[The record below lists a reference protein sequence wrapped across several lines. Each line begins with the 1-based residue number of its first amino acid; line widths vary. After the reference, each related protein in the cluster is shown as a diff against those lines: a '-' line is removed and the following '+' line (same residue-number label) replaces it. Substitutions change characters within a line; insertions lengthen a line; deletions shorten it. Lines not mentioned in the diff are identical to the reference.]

1 MVETRA
7 RSRLLALAV
16 AAAFPAVLGGCRG
29 DEVPPAG
36 DADAPSSR
44 SEAASLAGESADM
57 DASTIA
63 GGPPRGDQ
71 GDTASAHLPA
81 REVDSSSIVRPSAIA
96 LLLDSLLAEGV
107 EDQRLAA
114 RAGDSAY
121 VARFAGDSLLAESFS
136 ARPRLPPGTRFRVT
150 SDWLVT
156 AADNRPGDPVVATLA
171 DDVAGPHG
179 RVLVARGAKLLG
191 TVTEAQDA
199 LGPGE
204 VPFLE
209 VAFETLSTETWERP
223 IRTRVVA
230 VLPPE
235 PPLGEGVA
243 GQADPTLDTAVDP
256 NLVPDQES
264 LVGPDAIANPDAG
277 LPSATNPGEI
287 LDGAVLVVELEEQL
301 VLPTLLPAPEVADTL
316 APETA
321 DTVSTGDPAAAADT
335 LATGDADATVA
346 TLAREAADTLATG
359 TAVDMGS
366 RQHTGHGTRMSTVLD
381 TLPSKL
387 AKTLS
392 VGGAS

>member
-16 AAAFPAVLGGCRG
+16 AAAFPVVLGGCRG
-29 DEVPPAG
+29 DEAPATG
-36 DADAPSSR
+36 DEDAPSSR
-44 SEAASLAGESADM
+44 SEAASPAGESADM

-63 GGPPRGDQ
+63 SGPPPGDQ

-81 REVDSSSIVRPSAIA
+81 RGVDSSSIVRPSAIA

-114 RAGDSAY
+114 RAGDSVY
-121 VARFAGDSLLAESFS
+121 VARFAGDSLLAERFS

-156 AADNRPGDPVVATLA
+156 AADDRPGDPVVATLA

-209 VAFETLSTETWERP
+209 VAFETLSTEMWERP

-235 PPLGEGVA
+235 PPLGEGEGVA
-243 GQADPTLDTAVDP
+243 GQTDPTLDTAADP
-256 NLVPDQES
+256 NLVPDPES
-264 LVGPDAIANPDAG
+264 LVGPDATANPDAG

-287 LDGAVLVVELEEQL
+287 PEGAVLFVELEEQL

-316 APETA
+316 A
-321 DTVSTGDPAAAADT
+321 TGDADATADT
-335 LATGDADATVA
+335 LATGDADA
-346 TLAREAADTLATG
+346 AADTLARETADTVSTG
-359 TAVDMGS
+359 AAVDLGS
-366 RQHTGHGTRMSTVLD
+366 RQNAGHGTRTSTVLD

>member
-7 RSRLLALAV
+7 RSRLPALAV
-16 AAAFPAVLGGCRG
+16 AAALLAVLGGCRG
-29 DEVPPAG
+29 DEASPTG

-44 SEAASLAGESADM
+44 SEAALPARESADV
-57 DASTIA
+57 DASTTA
-63 GGPPRGDQ
+63 GGWPPGDQ
-71 GDTASAHLPA
+71 GDTTSAHLPA
-81 REVDSSSIVRPSAIA
+81 RGVDTSAIVRPSAIA

-107 EDQRLAA
+107 DDPRHAA
-114 RAGDSAY
+114 RAGDSVY
-121 VARFAGDSLLAESFS
+121 VARFAGDSLLAERFS

-150 SDWLVT
+150 SDWRV
-156 AADNRPGDPVVATLA
+156 AAANDRPGDPVVATLT
-171 DDVAGPHG
+171 DDVVGPHG
-179 RVLVARGAKLLG
+179 RVLVAQGAKLLG

-235 PPLGEGVA
+235 PPLGEGEGVA
-243 GQADPTLDTAVDP
+243 GQTDPTLDTAADP
-256 NLVPDQES
+256 NLVPDPES
-264 LVGPDAIANPDAG
+264 LVGPDATANPDAG

-287 LDGAVLVVELEEQL
+287 PEGAVLFVELEEQL
-301 VLPTLLPAPEVADTL
+301 VLPTLPPEPEVADTL

-321 DTVSTGDPAAAADT
+321 DTLVPGDADAAADT
-335 LATGDADATVA
+335 LAPET
-346 TLAREAADTLATG
+346 ADTLSTG
-359 TAVDMGS
+359 AAVDLGG
-366 RQHTGHGTRMSTVLD
+366 RHHAGRGTRMSTVLD

-387 AKTLS
+387 DKPLS